1 VARREDRI
9 LDTSLELGLQPD
21 PSRLTLGRFLDDVA
35 VRNGERIALRFQRAP
50 GQWQELSYSALRE
63 KAREVAKGLLAEGVV
78 KGARVAVL
86 MPNHPDWVVAA
97 FAVALTGGVLVPV
110 NTFATPDELDYILRH
125 SDASVLLMR
134 DRLLG
139 HAFLEDLLARHGEI
153 AGGEPGRI
161 RCPALPQLRAVFCT
175 GGGAAGGA
183 VEPAETLLERGRDVS
198 DALLNAVGEEIVPS
212 DDGVLIYT
220 SGTTAHPKGV
230 LHMHRAAVI
239 QSWRFAEDMGLSP
252 DDRVLTAQPF
262 FWTAGIAMSL
272 GASLGAGA
280 CLILEESFVP
290 ERYLALIESERVTVL
305 HAWPHQ
311 EKALAEHEDAG
322 RRDLTSI
329 EKVEFSS
336 PVAALAGI
344 EKDVWGTYGSYGL
357 SETFTLSSS
366 LPASTPAELRSG
378 TSGKPLPG
386 MRIKIVDPEQG
397 GDLEGVGEKG
407 EIAVKGVTFMRGYH
421 KVDPELYLDA
431 DGYFHTQDGGSF
443 DGDGYLHWSGR
454 LSNLIKTGGANVSPL
469 EIEKVLEERTE
480 LRVAQAVGVPHPV
493 LGEAIV
499 LCVVRRDDAEIDG
512 KALRAFLKERLAV
525 YKRPRVILFFGPD
538 ELSYTSNQKIQV
550 GPLRELAMKRLG
562 EDGIEIDGVGYSA
575 AAGSP

>member
-1 VARREDRI
+1 
-9 LDTSLELGLQPD
+9 LKLGLQPD
-21 PSRLTLGRFLDDVA
+21 SSRLTLGRFLDDVA
-35 VRNGERIALRFQRAP
+35 ERHADRVALRFEHAP
-50 GQWQELSYSALRE
+50 GHWRELSYAELRAQARAL
-63 KAREVAKGLLAEGVV
+63 AKGLIADGVV

-97 FAVALTGGVLVPV
+97 FAVALVGGVLVPV
-110 NTFATPDELDYILRH
+110 NTFAMPDELDYILRH

-134 DRLLG
+134 DRLLK
-139 HAFLEDLLARHGEI
+139 HAFLDDLLARHAAI
-153 AGGEPGRI
+153 AEGEPGRI
-161 RCPALPQLRAVFCT
+161 RCLALPQLRAVYCT
-175 GGGAAGGA
+175 GGGATASA
-183 VEPAETLLERGRDVS
+183 VEPAERLVERGARIP
-198 DALLNAVGEEIVPS
+198 DALLDAIGEEVVPS

-230 LHMHRAAVI
+230 LHMQRAAVI
-239 QSWRFAEDMGLSP
+239 QSWRFAEDMGLGP

-280 CLILEESFVP
+280 SLILEESFAP

-311 EKALAEHEDAG
+311 EKALAEHPDAG
-322 RRDLTSI
+322 TRDLTSI
-329 EKVEFSS
+329 EKVEFGS
-336 PVAALAGI
+336 PLAALAGI

-366 LPASTPAELRSG
+366 LPASTSAELRSA

-386 MRIKIVDPEQG
+386 MRLKIVDPEAG
-397 GDLEGVGEKG
+397 GDVEGVGVKG

-421 KVDPELYLDA
+421 KVDPELYLDP

-454 LSNLIKTGGANVSPL
+454 LSNVMKTGGANVSPL
-469 EIEKVLEERTE
+469 EIERVLQDRSE
-480 LRVAQAVGVPHPV
+480 LRAAQAVGVPHPV

-499 LCVVRRDDAEIDG
+499 LCVVVREDA
-512 KALRAFLKERLAV
+512 ALDAASLQAYLKDRLAA
-525 YKRPRVILFFGPD
+525 YKRPKVILFFSPD

-550 GPLRELAMKRLG
+550 GPLRELALRRLAD
-562 EDGIEIDGVGYSA
+562 DGIEIDGVSY
-575 AAGSP
+575 AGTAPTQT

>member
-1 VARREDRI
+1 M
-9 LDTSLELGLQPD
+9 
-21 PSRLTLGRFLDDVA
+21 
-35 VRNGERIALRFQRAP
+35 ALRFEHAP
-50 GQWQELSYSALRE
+50 GQWQELTYSELRK
-63 KAREVAKGLLAEGVV
+63 KAREVAKGLVAEGVV

-97 FAVALTGGVLVPV
+97 FAVALVGGVLVPV
-110 NTFATPDELDYILRH
+110 NTFATSDELDYILRH

-134 DRLLG
+134 DRLLK
-139 HAFLEDLLARHGEI
+139 HAFLDDLLARHSAI
-153 AGGEPGRI
+153 AEGEPGRVL
-161 RCPALPQLRAVFCT
+161 CSALPQLRAVYCT
-175 GGGAAGGA
+175 GGGAGGGA
-183 VEPAETLLERGRDVS
+183 VEPAEVLLERGADVS
-198 DALLNAVGEEIVPS
+198 DELLDALGEEVVPS

-230 LHMHRAAVI
+230 LHMQRAAVI
-239 QSWRFAEDMGLSP
+239 QGWRFAEDMALSP
-252 DDRVLTAQPF
+252 NDRVLTAQPF

-272 GASLGAGA
+272 GATLGAGA

-290 ERYLALIESERVTVL
+290 ERYLALIETERVTVL

-311 EKALAEHEDAG
+311 EKALAEHPDAG
-322 RRDLTSI
+322 TRDLTSI
-329 EKVEFSS
+329 EKVEFGS

-397 GDLEGVGEKG
+397 GDVEGVGEKG
-407 EIAVKGVTFMRGYH
+407 EIAVKGVTFMRGYY

-431 DGYFHTQDGGSF
+431 EGYFHTQDGGSF

-469 EIEKVLEERTE
+469 EIEKVLEECSE
-480 LRVAQAVGVPHPV
+480 LRAAQAVGVPHPV

-499 LCVVRRDDAEIDG
+499 LCVVKRDDAEMDAN
-512 KALRAFLKERLAV
+512 ALRGFLKERLAA
-525 YKRPRVILFFGPD
+525 YKRPKVILFFGPD

-550 GPLRELAMKRLG
+550 GPLRELALNRLG
-562 EDGIEIDGVGYSA
+562 DEGIEIDGVSYSG
-575 AAGSP
+575 GSS